1 MNSAVDTSKGKL
13 LIFFPLFYNTVNLL
27 YCLYSGCFTGDYLGI
42 TVNNYNLLFV
52 TYVCSFI
59 PQIVLWEIYKWHKKR
74 QAMHPSHGIQI
85 NLSFLRLFVYFIFF
99 WHISVSLLF
108 GVNQLGEDA
117 YQAPSF
123 IKVFIQIFNRFPPNL
138 IGACYIALCGNKRFS
153 EFLKIALLMV
163 VFGLVKKSISSP
175 VFIFYIALIFYGDRL
190 LPWFKRHI
198 FLIAFIS
205 LLSPYVIRSIY
216 SLRDSLRGTEGI
228 ELSSEQLVFGKLF
241 GRLSSLSNSGFIVEN
256 LFYFASQAQELDY
269 FYYQK
274 QSLSGVLGMSFAP
287 PLSPEKVLFNSL
299 GDGDPNVSYMCGV
312 MGNMTLSFLRSPS
325 LLLINFV
332 SFVLLLWLTFYLI
345 GRMRIP
351 WAFELALVFQISPVM
366 SGVANECAFVPV
378 ALCLFLLL
386 NIVVNSCFIKKRRNE
401 ENIIYS

>member
-138 IGACYIALCGNKRFS
+138 IGAFYIALCGNKRFS

-163 VFGLVKKSISSP
+163 VFGLVKKSISSLYC
-175 VFIFYIALIFYGDRL
+175 FD
-190 LPWFKRHI
+190 
-198 FLIAFIS
+198 FLWRPPPSVVQEAYFS
-205 LLSPYVIRSIY
+205 
-216 SLRDSLRGTEGI
+216 DS
-228 ELSSEQLVFGKLF
+228 
-241 GRLSSLSNSGFIVEN
+241 
-256 LFYFASQAQELDY
+256 FYFVI
-269 FYYQK
+269 K
-274 QSLSGVLGMSFAP
+274 SLCD
-287 PLSPEKVLFNSL
+287 KIHLFT
-299 GDGDPNVSYMCGV
+299 P
-312 MGNMTLSFLRSPS
+312 
-325 LLLINFV
+325 
-332 SFVLLLWLTFYLI
+332 
-345 GRMRIP
+345 
-351 WAFELALVFQISPVM
+351 
-366 SGVANECAFVPV
+366 
-378 ALCLFLLL
+378 
-386 NIVVNSCFIKKRRNE
+386 
-401 ENIIYS
+401 